1 MQPFLYRP
9 TRSLHLFWHSA
20 VMQLTSFRKKSLN
33 LACLYFRVLL
43 LTQCACSCDGVEG
56 IHLLADGLR
65 SSQTGVHVCSTITVW
80 SPSGKLSPLSSERSK
95 GFFCQLTRSRVSYV
109 ISVWNKGHSDWM
121 HEWVDCGVFPICKL
135 AQCDHFHEFALSST
149 QHDHHLLPG
158 ASPADGAVTLCSR
171 LLPDTGC
178 GY

>member
-1 MQPFLYRP
+1 MSKHLEVQVIYLNLKTCSHFCIDQPD
-9 TRSLHLFWHSA
+9 HSTCSDT
-20 VMQLTSFRKKSLN
+20 QLSCSWPHFEKKNLN

-121 HEWVDCGVFPICKL
+121 HEWVDCGIFPICKL
-135 AQCDHFHEFALSST
+135 A
-149 QHDHHLLPG
+149 
-158 ASPADGAVTLCSR
+158 
-171 LLPDTGC
+171 
-178 GY
+178 